1 MDDKIYVNQSLVI
14 TLNMM
19 DDMPNILDK
28 HISYQNPKGV
38 KGIFNA
44 TISGQNLVSEIPA
57 GVLNLPGTWKLQG
70 WAKGIGWEMP
80 GRTVLMT
87 IHKLFT

>member
-1 MDDKIYVNQSLVI
+1 MDGKIYVNQSLII

-19 DDMPNILDK
+19 DDMPGVTDQ

-38 KGIFNA
+38 KGTFSA
-44 TISGQNLVSEIPA
+44 KVEGQNLVSTVLT
-57 GVLNLPGTWKLQG
+57 GVLNIPGIWKLQG
-70 WAKGIGWEMP
+70 WAKGPGWEMP

-87 IHKLFT
+87 VHKLFT